1 MIAFGPI
8 PSRRLGRS
16 LGINNIPPK
25 VCTYSCVYC
34 QVGRTTSMRVE
45 RRPFYAPEEIARV
58 VRDKIES
65 TRAAGDSIDYLTFV
79 PDGEPTLDV
88 NLGREVELLRPLGIK
103 TAVITNSSL
112 MWRQDVRTDLLGV
125 DLVSFGVDAALEE
138 SWRRVNRPHGTLQ
151 LAALLDGLLAFRDCF
166 EGELIT
172 ETMLV
177 RGVNDGEENVT
188 AVADFL
194 ARLKPDKAYLAI
206 PTRPPAEHWA
216 RPPDEDVINRAYQVL
231 SERLDGV
238 EYLIGYEGTEFS
250 FTGDVV
256 EDLLSITAVHPMR
269 EDAVCALLAR
279 AEADWAVVEGLVKQ
293 ERLVETRHDGRSFYL
308 RRLRDR
314 R

>member
-88 NLGREVELLRPLGIK
+88 NLGREVELLRPLDIK

-125 DLVSFGVDAALEE
+125 DLASFGVDAALEE

-151 LAALLDGLLAFRDCF
+151 LAALLDGLRAFRDCF